1 MRDCM
6 LQGYRPCASLL
17 RMPTIGYFDDRD
29 PDNAQVLRIICPNTL
44 KMDHKDQRQA
54 EGLIRLT
61 KDTRELLD
69 KVEKLYKSW
78 FIVWRDTVVP
88 KVMFQPK
95 WYNFDKDVRV
105 GDLVYFQEK
114 EGKANRQWTIRRA
127 E

>member
-1 MRDCM
+1 M
-6 LQGYRPCASLL
+6 SK
-17 RMPTIGYFDDRD
+17 I
-29 PDNAQVLRIICPNTL
+29 VE
-44 KMDHKDQRQA
+44 DHKDHRHI
-54 EGLIRLT
+54 EGLMRLT
-61 KDTRELLD
+61 KDTRELRD
-69 KVEKLYKSW
+69 KVEKVYKSW